1 MPYAIAQEY
10 ANIYNT
16 QNLLDAAQQQGARDA
31 IVSLGP
37 FADLD
42 DEAPTRQE
50 GKPDPS
56 ARRSTSFRVNFYS
69 SIHFW
74 ARWTA
79 NTRSSSLLT
88 PIEHHS

>member
-42 DEAPTRQE
+42 DKA
-50 GKPDPS
+50 PDPTGGQ
-56 ARRSTSFRVNFYS
+56 AGPIREKIDVLQGQLLLVD
-69 SIHFW
+69 
-74 ARWTA
+74 
-79 NTRSSSLLT
+79 SLLGSLDGQYKKLLAAH
-88 PIEHHS
+88 PN

>member
-42 DEAPTRQE
+42 DKA
-50 GKPDPS
+50 PDPTGGQ
-56 ARRSTSFRVNFYS
+56 AGPIREKIDVLQGQLLLVD
-69 SIHFW
+69 
-74 ARWTA
+74 
-79 NTRSSSLLT
+79 SLLGSLDGQYKKFLAAH
-88 PIEHHS
+88 PN